1 MRITEIGTTPMFEE
15 FDIPYA
21 VFVSEDGMVR
31 YQGSREYVRKRA
43 IKGPYCGTLR
53 VYNNRH
59 SHTADIVSTI
69 HTGKCA
75 QRIINEL
82 LKECEPIDGLFD

>member
-1 MRITEIGTTPMFEE
+1 MRITEIGTDIFEE

-21 VFVSEDGMVR
+21 VFVSEDGFVR
-31 YQGSREYVRKRA
+31 YQGSREYVRRQA

-53 VYNNRH
+53 VFNNRH

-75 QRIINEL
+75 QRLIDKL
-82 LKECEPIDGLFD
+82 LKGCKPNGLFD

>member
-1 MRITEIGTTPMFEE
+1 MKITEIGTDVFEE
-15 FDIPYA
+15 IDIPYA
-21 VFVSEDGMVR
+21 VFVSEDDFVR
-31 YQGSREYVRKRA
+31 YQGSREYVRRQA

-53 VYNNRH
+53 VFNNRH

-75 QRIINEL
+75 ENLIEL
-82 LKECEPIDGLFD
+82 LKKQI